1 MAIEKLHSRTS
12 RSVPQYDPIWARIRE
27 EVKYQADK
35 EPLLTS
41 FLHTTVLKHNSLE
54 DTLSLHLAHKLD
66 NPTLPGILLREI
78 IDDALQSDSWIG
90 AAIRADLKAFCD
102 RDPACDRYSLLLVR
116 Q

>member
-1 MAIEKLHSRTS
+1 MAIEKLQSKPCDIRF
-12 RSVPQYDPIWARIRE
+12 QQDPILAKIRE

-66 NPTLPGILLREI
+66 NPTVPGILLREI
-78 IDDALQSDSWIG
+78 IDDAL
-90 AAIRADLKAFCD
+90 KT
-102 RDPACDRYSLLLVR
+102 
-116 Q
+116 